1 MTLKKRP
8 PHLEM
13 KAVSGR
19 MTLKKRPPHL
29 EMKAVSGRRQ

>member
-1 MTLKKRP
+1 MKAVLGRMTLKKRP

-19 MTLKKRPPHL
+19 MTLKKI
-29 EMKAVSGRRQ
+29 S